1 MNKAYIYDG
10 LTACV
15 LLAIV
20 ETYFW
25 SQGRT
30 FALAGTATKL
40 LLVGAYLAVAI
51 GSQVGIS
58 IALSS
63 GPQVALKTNAFVAIL
78 LGVGVTFLG
87 FTVHPGVFKDIPFH
101 LTSVLVSALKVVMTI
116 GLATL
121 LLRVLVAGITLCL
134 AQR

>member
-1 MNKAYIYDG
+1 VNKAYIYDG

-20 ETYFW
+20 EAYFW

-30 FALAGTATKL
+30 FGLAGTSTKL
-40 LLVGAYLAVAI
+40 LLAAAYLAVAI

-63 GPQVALKTNAFVAIL
+63 GPQVALKTNALVAIL
-78 LGVGVTFLG
+78 LGVGITFLG
-87 FTVHPGVFKDIPFH
+87 FTVHPGIFKDIPLH
-101 LTSVLVSALKVVMTI
+101 LTSVLVSVLKVAMTV

-121 LLRVLVAGITLCL
+121 LLRVLVAGITLRL